1 MSKPVGESLPIVY
14 REIMA
19 MAESGKWRE
28 RVELLQV
35 LDALQWFDNYGA
47 EHYAVRMAAI
57 TRIADMVEVSE
68 LPDQLQQL
76 IDEAKDATGL
86 E

>member
-1 MSKPVGESLPIVY
+1 MSKPIGESLPILY
-14 REIMA
+14 RELVN

-35 LDALQWFDNYGA
+35 LDALHWFDNYGA
-47 EHYAVRMAAI
+47 EHYNVRMAAI
-57 TRIADMVEVSE
+57 VHISDMLEASE
-68 LPDQLQQL
+68 LDDQLQRA
-76 IDEAKDATGL
+76 IDEANDAVGV

>member
-1 MSKPVGESLPIVY
+1 MSKPIAESLPIVY

-28 RVELLQV
+28 RVELLKV
-35 LDALQWFDNYGA
+35 LHALQWFDNYGA
-47 EHYAVRMAAI
+47 EHYNVRMAAI
-57 TRIADMVEVSE
+57 ARIADMVEVSE

-76 IDEAKDATGL
+76 IDEAKDATGVQ
-86 E
+86 

>member
-1 MSKPVGESLPIVY
+1 MSKPIGESLPIVY

-35 LDALQWFDNYGA
+35 LDALHWFDNYGA
-47 EHYAVRMAAI
+47 EHYNVRMAAI
-57 TRIADMVEVSE
+57 ARIAGMVETSE
-68 LPDQLQQL
+68 LPDELQRA
-76 IDEAKDATGL
+76 IDEAKDAVGV

>member
-1 MSKPVGESLPIVY
+1 MSKPIGESLPIVY

-28 RVELLQV
+28 WVELLKV
-35 LDALQWFDNYGA
+35 LHALHWFDNYGA
-47 EHYAVRMAAI
+47 EHYDVRMSAI
-57 TRIADMVEVSE
+57 ARIADMVEVSE

>member
-1 MSKPVGESLPIVY
+1 MSKPIGESLPILY

-35 LDALQWFDNYGA
+35 LDALHWFDNYGA
-47 EHYAVRMAAI
+47 EHYNIRMAAI
-57 TRIADMVEVSE
+57 ARIAGMVEVSE
-68 LPDQLQQL
+68 LDDQLQRA
-76 IDEAKDATGL
+76 IDEAKDAAGVK
-86 E
+86 